1 VNEASAGKT
10 NKQWPNPTCNVL
22 NDLNGV
28 NPHSYSSLTPQASCL
43 FGLTRACC
51 LPMQMQIDSTH
62 SVRIISLFESK
73 AARFRSSRLLSR
85 MLRYLEPLNLERG
98 VLERVETLRLSVTVD
113 VLGSDVSLRR

>member
-1 VNEASAGKT
+1 
-10 NKQWPNPTCNVL
+10 
-22 NDLNGV
+22 LNGV

-51 LPMQMQIDSTH
+51 LPVQMQIDSTH

-98 VLERVETLRLSVTVD
+98 VSLERVETLRLSVAVD